1 MMIYYFSRQNSIFLP
16 FNGSFVISVVV
27 YGGAD
32 LFSIL
37 ADTTAPVWNA
47 ANVKQFN
54 TNLITL
60 VSNSFFQKAVNS
72 TLGVMFSGNWGGDNG
87 QKIFGDDGS
96 LKTNFYGATANG
108 DDMTFGNKV
117 MRTLGLASVV
127 YTLGTAP
134 AKIGFNDGVMG
145 ITHVGA
151 DGKDVLGV

>member
-1 MMIYYFSRQNSIFLP
+1 MMMPASFTAVNSE
-16 FNGSFVISVVV
+16 VV

-47 ANVKQFN
+47 ANVKKFN
-54 TNLITL
+54 TNVITL
-60 VSNSFFQKAVNS
+60 ISNSFFADTVKS
-72 TLGVMFSGNWGGDNG
+72 TLGVMFGGNWGGDDG
-87 QKIFGDDGS
+87 VKIFGDDGE
-96 LKTNFYGATANG
+96 LKKNIYGDVNG
-108 DDMTFGNKV
+108 NEMTFGNKV

-145 ITHVGA
+145 IASQGS
-151 DGKDVLGV
+151 DGKWNLGI

>member
-1 MMIYYFSRQNSIFLP
+1 MPANFTAVNSE
-16 FNGSFVISVVV
+16 VV

-60 VSNSFFQKAVNS
+60 VSNSFFQKTVNS
-72 TLGVMFSGNWGGDNG
+72 TLGVMFGGNWGGDG
-87 QKIFGDDGS
+87 DKIFGDDGS
-96 LKTNFYGATANG
+96 LKKTFYADTANG
-108 DDMTFGNKV
+108 EMTFGNKV
-117 MRTLGLASVV
+117 MRTLGMASVV

-134 AKIGFNDGVMG
+134 AKIGFNDAVSG
-145 ITHVGA
+145 ITNANG
-151 DGKDVLGV
+151 GLGI

>member
-1 MMIYYFSRQNSIFLP
+1 MPANFTAVNSE
-16 FNGSFVISVVV
+16 VV

-37 ADTTAPVWNA
+37 ADTTAPVWGA

-60 VSNSFFQKAVNS
+60 ISNSFFQKTVNS
-72 TLGVMFSGNWGGDNG
+72 TLGVMFSGNWGDDN
-87 QKIFGDDGS
+87 KIFGDNGA
-96 LKTNFYGATANG
+96 LKKNIYGDVNG

-117 MRTLGLASVV
+117 MRTLGMASVV

-134 AKIGFNDGVMG
+134 AKIGFNDAVSG

>member
-1 MMIYYFSRQNSIFLP
+1 MPANFTAVNSE
-16 FNGSFVISVVV
+16 VV

-60 VSNSFFQKAVNS
+60 VSNSFFQKTVNS
-72 TLGVMFSGNWGGDNG
+72 TLGVMFGGNWGKDND
-87 QKIFGDDGS
+87 QIFGDDGA
-96 LKTNFYGATANG
+96 LKKNIYGDVNG
-108 DDMTFGNKV
+108 DEMTFGNKV
-117 MRTLGLASVV
+117 MRTLGMASVV

-134 AKIGFNDGVMG
+134 AKIGFNDAVSG
-145 ITHVGA
+145 IT
-151 DGKDVLGV
+151 DVAGNLGV